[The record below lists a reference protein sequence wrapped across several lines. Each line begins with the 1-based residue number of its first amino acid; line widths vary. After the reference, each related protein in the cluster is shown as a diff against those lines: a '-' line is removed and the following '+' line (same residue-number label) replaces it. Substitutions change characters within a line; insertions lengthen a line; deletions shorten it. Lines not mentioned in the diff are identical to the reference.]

1 MKQGTTDPTISFRS
15 AGSFVLTAAFTALVF
30 ILSIFAGNDAA
41 RAQGDFQ
48 LLPQTR
54 VKIAVVE
61 WVEAQGEY
69 REWTALN
76 GEYTV
81 SPAGMIA
88 LPLVGQIAA
97 DGRTSQALAGE
108 IAAALQKKTGL
119 ISPPATTVE
128 VVRYPSVFVTG
139 SVERPGEFEF
149 NPGLSVLQALAM
161 AGGRVRRSD
170 QAGGYSEL
178 EQIRYAGE
186 IGRIDLQLLQLATRR
201 ARLEAELVEGESVD
215 FDAALQGRP
224 LAGHAAQF
232 VRDEKAIF
240 EARRN
245 AYQRQRSALDELG
258 TLFREEIRILGEK
271 MVAQD
276 RQIKIAEEELGNV
289 AQLVK
294 KGTVTKSRETGLE
307 RIVADLQSSRLD
319 LAVASMR
326 ARQRLSETERDAL
339 SLEGT
344 RRTEIGAEL
353 QRVNL
358 EIDDLE
364 LRRGMTEQLLQA
376 TGASILRREDRAF
389 EQQPLR
395 FSILRGGDEKQRVD
409 AVETTGLE
417 PGDVLD
423 VQLDLLRASMPRASL
438 ENGVMQ
444 AQSR

>member
-1 MKQGTTDPTISFRS
+1 MKQRSIKCTVSTDHLSGRVIAALMLLLASLLILLPGTP
-15 AGSFVLTAAFTALVF
+15 
-30 ILSIFAGNDAA
+30 A
-41 RAQGDFQ
+41 RASEEFR

-76 GEYTV
+76 GEYAI
-81 SPAGMIA
+81 SPSGRIA
-88 LPLVGQIAA
+88 LPLVGPVEAE
-97 DGRTSQALAGE
+97 GRTPQALAGE

-119 ISPPATTVE
+119 LAPPDTTVE

-149 NPGLSVLQALAM
+149 KPGLSVLQALAM
-161 AGGRVRRSD
+161 AGGRVRRTD
-170 QAGGYSEL
+170 QSGGYSEL

-186 IGRIDLQLLQLATRR
+186 IGRIDLQLLQLSTRR
-201 ARLEAELVEGESVD
+201 ARLEAELVENAEVD
-215 FDAALQGRP
+215 FETALQGRP

-232 VRDEKAIF
+232 VRDEQAIF

-245 AYQRQRSALDELG
+245 AYQRQHNSLSELG
-258 TLFREEIRILGEK
+258 TLFREEIKILGEK

-276 RQIKIAEEELGNV
+276 RQIQIAEDELGNV

-307 RIVADLQSSRLD
+307 RIVADLQASRLD

-326 ARQRLSETERDAL
+326 AQQRLSETERDAL
-339 SLEGT
+339 SLEGV

-353 QRVNL
+353 QKVNL

-364 LRRGMTEQLLQA
+364 LRRGVTEQLLQA
-376 TGASILRREDRAF
+376 TGASLLRRGQRAV

-395 FSILRGGDEKQRVD
+395 FSVLRGADEAMRVE
-409 AVETTGLE
+409 ASETTRLE

-423 VQLDLLRASMPRASL
+423 VQLDLLRAATPRASL
-438 ENGVMQ
+438 ENGIMQ

>member
-1 MKQGTTDPTISFRS
+1 MRRQVVAAIAFLLAVPV
-15 AGSFVLTAAFTALVF
+15 VLAAN
-30 ILSIFAGNDAA
+30 IAA
-41 RAQGDFQ
+41 RAQDDFG

-76 GEYTV
+76 GEYV
-81 SPAGMIA
+81 ISPAGTLA
-88 LPLVGQIAA
+88 LPLIGPIDAR
-97 DGRTSQALAGE
+97 GRSSQALAE
-108 IAAALQKKTGL
+108 KIATALQEKTGL
-119 ISPPATTVE
+119 IAPPATTVE

-149 NPGLSVLQALAM
+149 KPGLTVLQALAM
-161 AGGRVRRSD
+161 AGGRVRKTD
-170 QAGGYSEL
+170 FAGGYSEL

-186 IGRIDLQLLQLATRR
+186 IGRIDLQLLQLETRR
-201 ARLEAELVEGESVD
+201 ARLEAELVENAAVD

-232 VRDEKAIF
+232 VRDEQAIF

-245 AYQRQRSALDELG
+245 AYQRQHNALSELG
-258 TLFREEIRILGEK
+258 TLFREEIKILGEK

-294 KGTVTKSRETGLE
+294 RGTVTKSRETGLE

-326 ARQRLSETERDAL
+326 AQQRLSETERDAL
-339 SLEGT
+339 SLEGS

-353 QRVNL
+353 QKVNL

-364 LRRGMTEQLLQA
+364 LRRGVTEQLLQA

-395 FSILRGGDEKQRVD
+395 FSILRGGEETRRVE
-409 AVETTGLE
+409 ATETTGLK

-423 VQLDLLRASMPRASL
+423 VQLDLLRASTPRASL
-438 ENGVMQ
+438 ENGIMQ

>member
-1 MKQGTTDPTISFRS
+1 M
-15 AGSFVLTAAFTALVF
+15 
-30 ILSIFAGNDAA
+30 
-41 RAQGDFQ
+41 
-48 LLPQTR
+48 
-54 VKIAVVE
+54 
-61 WVEAQGEY
+61 
-69 REWTALN
+69 
-76 GEYTV
+76 
-81 SPAGMIA
+81 
-88 LPLVGQIAA
+88 
-97 DGRTSQALAGE
+97 
-108 IAAALQKKTGL
+108 
-119 ISPPATTVE
+119 
-128 VVRYPSVFVTG
+128 
-139 SVERPGEFEF
+139 
-149 NPGLSVLQALAM
+149 
-161 AGGRVRRSD
+161 
-170 QAGGYSEL
+170 
-178 EQIRYAGE
+178 
-186 IGRIDLQLLQLATRR
+186 
-201 ARLEAELVEGESVD
+201 
-215 FDAALQGRP
+215 
-224 LAGHAAQF
+224 
-232 VRDEKAIF
+232 RDERAIF

-245 AYQRQRSALDELG
+245 AYERQRSSLNELG
-258 TLFREEIRILGEK
+258 LLFREEIRILGEK

-376 TGASILRREDRAF
+376 TGASILHREDRAF

-438 ENGVMQ
+438 ENGIRQ